1 MNQSK
6 NKTDK
11 EIGKI
16 CKGIVEGMR
25 RFPDVEKWEITKR
38 LFESLIIT
46 CKIQGIDINNLEV
59 ERAKIYGNYSLEG
72 KRIKITDMEG

>member
-1 MNQSK
+1 MKS
-6 NKTDK
+6 DK

-16 CKGIVEGMR
+16 CKEIIEGIR
-25 RFPDVEKWEITKR
+25 HFPDVEKWEITKR

-72 KRIKITDMEG
+72 KRIKITDMEE

>member
-1 MNQSK
+1 MKS
-6 NKTDK
+6 DK

-16 CKGIVEGMR
+16 YKGIIEGIR

-46 CKIQGIDINNLEV
+46 CKIQGIDINNLEL
-59 ERAKIYGNYSLEG
+59 EREKIYGNYSLEG
-72 KRIKITDMEG
+72 KRIKITDREE